1 MMSLF
6 FLLAFG
12 RNSLLTLTLIFLNL
26 QNMEAWEEAK
36 KEISQIPEHPNR
48 LPEGAQENES
58 ATIGPGV
65 KNPTARRLSSAR
77 VI

>member
-1 MMSLF
+1 
-6 FLLAFG
+6 
-12 RNSLLTLTLIFLNL
+12 
-26 QNMEAWEEAK
+26 MEAWEEAK